1 MYNILL
7 CYIHHIK
14 TEKAVEDAGFSKSQ
28 FASCV
33 TTAK

>member
-7 CYIHHIK
+7 CYIRHVK
-14 TEKAVEDAGFSKSQ
+14 MEKAVEEAGFFKSPS
-28 FASCV
+28 ANCV